1 MATYSGKVPSE
12 TEVVIKKGDL
22 IAVLRWSP
30 SKSAPRGLW
39 SITIKTEDGHQIGH
53 LSGYLNKTDARKDAI
68 KMMS

>member
-12 TEVVIKKGDL
+12 TEVVIKKRDL

-30 SKSAPRGLW
+30 SKNTTRGLW
-39 SITIKTEDGHQIGH
+39 SITIKTEEGEQLGHV
-53 LSGYLNKTDARKDAI
+53 SGYLNKTDAKKDAI